1 MESDNTLGKRISV
14 KNNLDMQSV
23 IVDRSLLYFIIAF
36 SFIEKLNLAIYR
48 HIRRNKKK
56 LFGLIVPPKEICK
69 TKIYIEFNYL

>member
-1 MESDNTLGKRISV
+1 MRLVESDNTLGKRISV

-48 HIRRNKKK
+48 HIRRNKK
-56 LFGLIVPPKEICK
+56 
-69 TKIYIEFNYL
+69 NYSA